1 MKAGAPKRKKDN
13 GALLNS
19 NELLHRQPAEE
30 ALRPSEERLRL
41 LLETT
46 NAIPWEANA
55 NTWRFTY
62 VGPQAVKLLGYSTA
76 QWYEKDFWVTHIHPE
91 DREFAIE
98 FCEKSSRTSKDYEFE
113 YRIIAADGRVVWL
126 HDIVDVQ
133 SFNGVPETLRGFMV
147 DITERKRAEQAL
159 REAHDQLESRVRERT
174 QELAEANAALRAE
187 VTERKKAE
195 QQLDERLRFQ
205 RLLSEISAEFTD
217 LSVGGVDGKIENGM
231 RRLGEFMD
239 VDRCFLNQFSDD
251 RTGFRIT
258 HLWTAKGLPGEE
270 GIFDIVLNEQV
281 PWYTS
286 RMLSGESIVISNIDE
301 FPDEAVNE
309 RGYALSVGIKSSAI
323 VPLVVGGDVIGGV
336 GVGTIRAVRTW
347 SDEVVERLKLVG
359 EIFANALV
367 RKRAAEALRRAEEEA
382 AVQRERLAHVTRV
395 LTLGEMAASIAHEI
409 NQPLAAIET
418 YAHACTRRLDAGTAD
433 AAKLRELVE
442 KIRGQTSRAGNVI
455 DRLLTMSKRH
465 AIDITLADINQ
476 TVQATV
482 ELANMDAQL
491 HDCELKVELNPSL
504 PPVLVDKIQIQ
515 QVVLNLIRNAIDAM
529 ENISVAAERVVTIK
543 TGRTSN
549 NDVEV
554 SVADRGLGVTEPE
567 ADYIFESFYSTKR
580 SGVGI
585 GLSICRKIITAYDG
599 AIWHSRNPDGGATF
613 HFSLPANTQ
622 GEAIR

>member
-1 MKAGAPKRKKDN
+1 MDTDLRYLRCNEKLAEIN
-13 GALLNS
+13 GISSAD
-19 NELLHRQPAEE
+19 HIGRT
-30 ALRPSEERLRL
+30 LRE
-41 LLETT
+41 
-46 NAIPWEANA
+46 I
-55 NTWRFTY
+55 
-62 VGPQAVKLLGYSTA
+62 V
-76 QWYEKDFWVTHIHPE
+76 PE
-91 DREFAIE
+91 
-98 FCEKSSRTSKDYEFE
+98 
-113 YRIIAADGRVVWL
+113 IAATMESVYYQVIESGDPAIDVEATGATDADPQKVRHFSASYYPVKSQDGVVYGVSS
-126 HDIVDVQ
+126 IVQ
-133 SFNGVPETLRGFMV
+133 

-159 REAHDQLESRVRERT
+159 REAHEELESRVQERT
-174 QELAEANAALRAE
+174 QELAEANVALRAE

-258 HLWTAKGLPGEE
+258 HLWAAKGLPGEE
-270 GIFDIVLNEQV
+270 GIFDMFLNEQV

-301 FPDEAVNE
+301 FPDEAANE

-323 VPLVVGGDVIGGV
+323 VPLVVGGDVIGSV
-336 GVGTIRAVRTW
+336 GFGTIRAVRTW

-504 PPVLVDKIQIQ
+504 PSVLVDKIQIQ